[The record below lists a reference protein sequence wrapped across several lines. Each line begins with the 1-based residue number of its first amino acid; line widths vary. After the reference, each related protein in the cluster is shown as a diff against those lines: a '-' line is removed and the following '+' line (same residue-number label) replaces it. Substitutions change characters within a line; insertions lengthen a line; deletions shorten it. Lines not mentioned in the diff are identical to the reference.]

1 MSTALYRLGAS
12 AFAHPFRFIGA
23 WVLLLIVIGGSLALN
38 TPRMSDEMTIDDVPA
53 QDVIDQL
60 SAELPEAAGGQG
72 SITFA
77 APDGENFYDDQQA
90 AAALT
95 QAVNAVYDS
104 DDVVDPLDLAAN
116 ADAEQAAAQS
126 AEEVALVRQ
135 ALEARAAGAE
145 LDQPLP
151 LIVGQGEQARPAPGV
166 VVSADGAAAMLQF
179 QFTEQTFEL
188 PTGTI
193 EDVLD
198 AAETPAEAAGVEVLP
213 GGSLQ
218 ELPEM
223 MGVGEIIG
231 LVIAAVVLLVT
242 LGSIVAAGLPLLTA
256 LMGVGAGVGG
266 AYAFAHFYQLT
277 SVSLVLGLMLG
288 LAVGIDYALFIVN
301 RQRRLIMREGLSAH
315 EATGRAVGTAGSAVF
330 FAGTT
335 VVIALLALLVIGI
348 SLLGTMAVIAAATV
362 AVSVVVALTL
372 LPALLGLIGERIVSP
387 RARERYALKASNGDD
402 HRTARRWAG
411 FVTGHRA
418 IVIVGVVVLAAIA
431 AIPALDMRMSLP
443 AGESYNEGTA
453 QRESYEVTAEA
464 FGEGTNGPLLVVLS
478 STSDGPVDQQA
489 VGRALQRIGGYDDVA
504 AATAAGFSEDG
515 RTVVVSVVP
524 QDGPTDKSTE
534 TLVHEL
540 RDASAQYERDFG
552 LELGV
557 TGQTAM
563 GIDIAEKMG
572 EVMPVYL
579 GIVLALSLI
588 VLTLVFRSILV
599 PIKATV
605 GFLLTILA
613 TLGIT
618 TAVFQWGWLNQLF
631 GLDSTGPVAALL
643 PILVTG
649 IAYGLAMDY
658 QVFLVSSMR
667 ESWVHGHRGRDSVID
682 GFSHSSRVVV
692 AAAVIMTSVFA
703 GFIFNGDPMIKQ
715 IGFALAVAIAIDA
728 FIVRMTLV
736 PALMAVFGDRAW
748 TLPRWLDRLLPN
760 LDVEGEKLLERLQT
774 DREQVR
780 EPESVS

>member
-1 MSTALYRLGAS
+1 MSTLLYRLGKS

-23 WVLLLIVIGGSLALN
+23 WVVLLAVIGGSLALN
-38 TPRMSDEMTIDDVPA
+38 TPRMSDEMTINDVPA

-60 SAELPEAAGGQG
+60 AEDLPEAAGGQG
-72 SITFA
+72 SITFV
-77 APDGENFYDDQQA
+77 APDGENFYDDQQVAGALAQA
-90 AAALT
+90 AR
-95 QAVNAVYDS
+95 AVYDS

-116 ADAEQAAAQS
+116 ADAEQTAAET
-126 AEEVALVRQ
+126 AEQVGLVQQ
-135 ALEARAAGAE
+135 ALEARAAGVDLE
-145 LDQPLP
+145 DPLP
-151 LIVGQGEQARPAPGV
+151 FVVGEGEQAQPVPGV
-166 VVSADGAAAMLQF
+166 VVSADGTAAMLQF

-188 PTGTI
+188 PTGAI

-198 AAETPAEAAGVEVLP
+198 AAEQPADTAGIDVLP

-218 ELPEM
+218 ELPEV
-223 MGVGEIIG
+223 MGLGEVVG
-231 LVIAAVVLLVT
+231 LVVAAVVLLVT
-242 LGSIVAAGLPLLTA
+242 LGSLVAAGLPLLTA
-256 LMGVGAGVGG
+256 LMGVGVGVGG
-266 AYAFAHFYQLT
+266 AYALAHFYQLT
-277 SVSLVLGLMLG
+277 SISLVLGLMLG

-301 RQRRLIMREGLSAH
+301 RQRRLIMRQGLSAA

-330 FAGTT
+330 FAGAT

-372 LPALLGLIGERIVSP
+372 LPALLGLIGERIVSAK
-387 RARERYALKASNGDD
+387 ARDRYTLAASNGDD
-402 HRTARRWAG
+402 HRTARRWVD
-411 FVTGHRA
+411 FVTSHRA
-418 IVIVGVVVLAAIA
+418 IVIVGVVVLAAVA
-431 AIPALDMRMSLP
+431 AIPALDMRMGLP
-443 AGESYNEGTA
+443 SGENYNEGSS
-453 QRESYEVTAEA
+453 QRESYEVTSDA

-478 STSDGPVDQQA
+478 STSDRPVDEQA
-489 VGRALQRIGGYDDVA
+489 TGAVLQDISQRDDVA
-504 AATAAGFSEDG
+504 SATAAGLSEDG
-515 RTVVVSVVP
+515 RTVIVSVVP
-524 QDGPTDKSTE
+524 QDGPTDPSTD
-534 TLVHEL
+534 TMVHEL
-540 RDASAQYERDFG
+540 RDASAQYEQDFG

-572 EVMPVYL
+572 DVMPIYL
-579 GIVLALSLI
+579 GIVLVLSLI

-631 GLDSTGPVAALL
+631 GLDSTGPVVALL

-667 ESWVHGHRGRDSVID
+667 ESWVHGLRGRDSVID

-692 AAAVIMTSVFA
+692 AAAIIMTSVFA

-715 IGFALAVAIAIDA
+715 IGLALAVAIAIDA

-736 PALMAVFGDRAW
+736 PALMALFGDRAW
-748 TLPRWLDRLLPN
+748 NLPRWLDRLLPN
-760 LDVEGEKLLERLQT
+760 LDVEGEKLLERLSKERV
-774 DREQVR
+774 DDR